1 MGKFELL
8 MPKMGESVDE
18 ATITNWLK
26 NVGDKINEDDLV
38 VEIATDKVDSEVPS
52 EVSGI
57 LLKQLCKVND
67 VIQVGE
73 PIAIIETKGVDSKT
87 PSQKPKQSKVIEEP
101 VTIVQPED
109 LIEKAEKIIDFDV
122 NSNEKKIYSPLVKSI
137 SKKEGISESEL
148 EKIKGTGKEGRL
160 TKNDLLEYISKHR
173 FKSNNFTED
182 LSNKDFLVDNDE
194 IKEMSR
200 MEKLISDHMISS
212 KEKSAHVQSFIEADI
227 TNLWKWR
234 EINKIKF
241 HEKEGEKITFTPIF
255 IMLVAKAL
263 REFPLLNVSIDNYN
277 IIMKKNI
284 NIGMATALNDGNL
297 IVPVIKNADQ
307 LSLLGL
313 AKKVNDL
320 SKRARSGQLEPDEVQ
335 DGTYTISNIGVFE
348 TLMGTPIINQPQVGV
363 LAFGAII
370 KKPSVI
376 ETDKGDFI
384 GIRRKII
391 LSHSFDH
398 RIVNGAR
405 GGLFIK
411 RIKDLIENWETDLIV

>member
-1 MGKFELL
+1 
-8 MPKMGESVDE
+8 
-18 ATITNWLK
+18 
-26 NVGDKINEDDLV
+26 
-38 VEIATDKVDSEVPS
+38 
-52 EVSGI
+52 
-57 LLKQLCKVND
+57 
-67 VIQVGE
+67 
-73 PIAIIETKGVDSKT
+73 
-87 PSQKPKQSKVIEEP
+87 
-101 VTIVQPED
+101 
-109 LIEKAEKIIDFDV
+109 
-122 NSNEKKIYSPLVKSI
+122 
-137 SKKEGISESEL
+137 
-148 EKIKGTGKEGRL
+148 
-160 TKNDLLEYISKHR
+160 
-173 FKSNNFTED
+173 
-182 LSNKDFLVDNDE
+182 
-194 IKEMSR
+194 

-234 EINKIKF
+234 EINKVKF
-241 HEKEGEKITFTPIF
+241 YEKEGEKITFTPIF

>member
-1 MGKFELL
+1 MAKFELL

-18 ATITNWLK
+18 ATIINWLK
-26 NVGDKINEDDLV
+26 NVGDKINEDDLI

-57 LLKQLCKVND
+57 LLEQLCGVND
-67 VIQVGE
+67 VIKVGE
-73 PIAIIETKGVDSKT
+73 PIAIIETKASNSKSLT
-87 PSQKPKQSKVIEEP
+87 QKPKESKVIEES
-101 VTIVQPED
+101 VLTVQEKGLVD
-109 LIEKAEKIIDFDV
+109 KAEKTILYDE
-122 NSNEKKIYSPLVKSI
+122 NSNSKKIYSPLVKSI

-148 EKIKGTGKEGRL
+148 KKITGTGKEGRL
-160 TKNDLLEYISKHR
+160 TKNDLLEYISKHKFNSDS
-173 FKSNNFTED
+173 FKETSSNT
-182 LSNKDFLVDNDE
+182 DFSYENDE
-194 IKEMSR
+194 VKEMSR

-212 KEKSAHVQSFIEADI
+212 KEKSVHVQSFIEADI
-227 TNLWKWR
+227 TDLWEWR
-234 EINKIKF
+234 ENNKIKF
-241 HEKEGEKITFTPIF
+241 QEKEGEKITFTPIF

-277 IIMKKNI
+277 IIKKKNI
-284 NIGMATALNDGNL
+284 NIGMATALSDGNL

-313 AKKVNDL
+313 VKKVNDL
-320 SKRARSGQLEPDEVQ
+320 ANRARIGQLEPDEVQ
-335 DGTYTISNIGVFE
+335 DGTYTISNIGVFD
-348 TLMGTPIINQPQVGV
+348 TLMGTPIINQPQVGI

-384 GIRRKII
+384 GIRHKII

-398 RIVNGAR
+398 RVVNGAR